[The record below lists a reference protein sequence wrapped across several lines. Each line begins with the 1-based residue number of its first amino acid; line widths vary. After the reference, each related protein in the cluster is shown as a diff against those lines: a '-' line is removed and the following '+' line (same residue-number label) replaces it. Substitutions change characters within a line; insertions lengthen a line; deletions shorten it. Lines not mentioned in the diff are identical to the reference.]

1 MFETC
6 QNLTM
11 EKKKKKGFLQ
21 VALASLL
28 ITWNMFT
35 IGQDVST
42 SDNDQVK
49 GAGKDYVM
57 VKPLRPVCVCIAT
70 LFTGPKNK
78 KYKNIKFVLTNFHR
92 ILLILNIY
100 IYIYI
105 LYKYI
110 KYDNKIHI
118 PI

>member
-11 EKKKKKGFLQ
+11 EKKKKKKGFLQ

-92 ILLILNIY
+92 ILLIICFIFQQY
-100 IYIYI
+100 IF
-105 LYKYI
+105 LS
-110 KYDNKIHI
+110 IHSSFLT
-118 PI
+118 

>member
-1 MFETC
+1 
-6 QNLTM
+6 
-11 EKKKKKGFLQ
+11 
-21 VALASLL
+21 
-28 ITWNMFT
+28 
-35 IGQDVST
+35 
-42 SDNDQVK
+42 
-49 GAGKDYVM
+49 M

-105 LYKYI
+105 YRYRYI
-110 KYDNKIHI
+110 YIYINFANYFLKIQLMNSI
-118 PI
+118 C

>member
-35 IGQDVST
+35 IG
-42 SDNDQVK
+42 
-49 GAGKDYVM
+49 
-57 VKPLRPVCVCIAT
+57 
-70 LFTGPKNK
+70 
-78 KYKNIKFVLTNFHR
+78 
-92 ILLILNIY
+92 
-100 IYIYI
+100 
-105 LYKYI
+105 
-110 KYDNKIHI
+110 
-118 PI
+118 